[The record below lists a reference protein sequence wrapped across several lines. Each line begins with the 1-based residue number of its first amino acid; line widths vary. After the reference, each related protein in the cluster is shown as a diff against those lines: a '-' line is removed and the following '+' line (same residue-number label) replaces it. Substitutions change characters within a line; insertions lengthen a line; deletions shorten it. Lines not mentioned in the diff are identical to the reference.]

1 MELKG
6 GNFSELIRRRFA
18 GTQAPADFSPR
29 RVLGDL
35 PSGFLPRQP
44 WKPASVLLPLVAH
57 PDAPTVLLT
66 RRTEQLQD
74 HAGQVSF
81 PGGGREAR
89 DMDPVETA
97 LRETEEEIGLPR
109 RHVEVVGYLRGY
121 LTITGYAVTPVVGL
135 VQPGFSVKIDP
146 LEVAEVFEVPLNF
159 LANPRNREV
168 QTRELGGRDVGF
180 YVFRYAGHSIWGATA
195 AMLVNFLDALLA
207 GEAP

>member
-1 MELKG
+1 MEFKS
-6 GNFSELIRRRFA
+6 GNFPELIRRRFV
-18 GTQAPADFSPR
+18 GTQAPDDFSPR

-35 PSGFLPRQP
+35 PPGFLPKQP

-57 PDAPTVLLT
+57 LEAPTVLLT

-89 DMDPVETA
+89 DADPVETA
-97 LRETEEEIGLPR
+97 LRETEEEIGLAR
-109 RHVEVVGYLRGY
+109 RHVEVVGFLRGY

-135 VQPGFSVKIDP
+135 VQPGAKLAIDP
-146 LEVAEVFEVPLNF
+146 LEVAEVFEVPLAF
-159 LANPRNREV
+159 LADPRNREI
-168 QTRELGGRDVGF
+168 QTRELGGKDVGF

-195 AMLVNFLDALLA
+195 AMLVNFLDTLLA
-207 GEAP
+207 GGSP